1 MGAAVADLAEVI
13 VTLVDVGDE
22 RLNGGD
28 ARAANAAF
36 QEAWQI
42 LPLPKLDHPHAA
54 LVLGALADAAFVAG
68 NFAEARR
75 VLEEALRTG
84 LGAANP
90 ALHLRRGQVAFELEE
105 DDIAVVELLRACEL
119 AGAEIFDGEAPKYLR
134 LLHNHVAALG
144 TVA

>member
-1 MGAAVADLAEVI
+1 MGAAVVDVGEVV

-22 RLNGGD
+22 QLRVGD
-28 ARAANAAF
+28 VRSAHVAF

-42 LPLPKLDHPHAA
+42 LPLPKLHHPHAA
-54 LVLGALADAAFVAG
+54 LVLGALADVAFVAG
-68 NFAEARR
+68 DFQEARR

-90 ALHLRRGQVAFELEE
+90 ALHLRRGQVAFELGE
-105 DDIAVVELLRACEL
+105 DEVAVVELLRAYEL
-119 AGAEIFDGEAPKYLR
+119 AGAEIFDGEEPKYLR
-134 LLHNHVAALG
+134 LLHSHVAALR